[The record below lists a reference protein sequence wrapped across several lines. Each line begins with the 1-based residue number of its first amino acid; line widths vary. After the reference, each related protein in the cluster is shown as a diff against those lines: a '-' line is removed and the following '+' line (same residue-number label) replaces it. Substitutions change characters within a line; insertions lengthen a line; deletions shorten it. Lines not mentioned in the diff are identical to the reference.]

1 MGTTRPPRPSPLHG
15 PGFRAH
21 AIRTES
27 EICIEGSNI
36 DEPEAANLATDTSSL
51 NKVEVREG
59 ANEISTLDNGSGND
73 ISVPPEELH
82 RSSLDN
88 CLNKDVKICEGLG
101 TTSSALPVYWELP
114 SGTLSFNSKGSSL
127 CDRELM
133 LPMQAPSARYMKEED
148 SQRLKDAKESL
159 RVEKQVVTE
168 VENESDEVQELMHRL
183 IKLKG
188 TG

>member
-1 MGTTRPPRPSPLHG
+1 MGLGPVHTPSELSQ
-15 PGFRAH
+15 
-21 AIRTES
+21 RTDDCLDLVAGDLS
-27 EICIEGSNI
+27 EVHLG
-36 DEPEAANLATDTSSL
+36 DE
-51 NKVEVREG
+51 
-59 ANEISTLDNGSGND
+59 GSGN
-73 ISVPPEELH
+73 
-82 RSSLDN
+82 
-88 CLNKDVKICEGLG
+88 
-101 TTSSALPVYWELP
+101 TSSALPVYWELP

-133 LPMQAPSARYMKEED
+133 LPMQAPSARFMKEED